1 MVATIPGIASFTI
14 VHHRR
19 SRTPLSVP
27 TNWSTGPKRALCR
40 RPPAPP
46 PGPKCHRSL
55 KARLPS
61 KRALIQEVR
70 ANTVRAIPACPADDP
85 ACLADVAASAR
96 TPSSQASRLVQAR
109 LRRLARLERR
119 SARGIPRP
127 PLGRHCRLVRP
138 HARLHLAEL
147 VQAPADCPASRR
159 RVALASRLVLSQP
172 AKMRQPSRPR
182 TARERLRRERRHPRR
197 AARLPPLQSV
207 PSCQATCG
215 AARTARMLRM
225 PPRSARPPT
234 WAWQRTCAERKRCA
248 VPR

>member
-1 MVATIPGIASFTI
+1 MVATIPGIASFSI

-85 ACLADVAASAR
+85 ACLADVAASPARRHRRQVGSFRLGSAGSPDWSAAQRAESPALRWAATVASCVR
-96 TPSSQASRLVQAR
+96 TPAFTSRSSSEHRRTVQRAEEGWR
-109 LRRLARLERR
+109 WRR
-119 SARGIPRP
+119 GW
-127 PLGRHCRLVRP
+127 C
-138 HARLHLAEL
+138 
-147 VQAPADCPASRR
+147 
-159 RVALASRLVLSQP
+159 
-172 AKMRQPSRPR
+172 
-182 TARERLRRERRHPRR
+182 
-197 AARLPPLQSV
+197 
-207 PSCQATCG
+207 
-215 AARTARMLRM
+215 
-225 PPRSARPPT
+225 
-234 WAWQRTCAERKRCA
+234 
-248 VPR
+248 